1 MSPLV
6 LVNAITRNLVPL
18 AGILFFGW
26 SAANVLV
33 LYFADTIFAMV
44 VMLAGLMRHLMPS
57 PRDEGVA
64 ARVNAEAGYVA
75 TALFL
80 GVVFAVPLGVP
91 LIFMLAGTD
100 VTVPSLF
107 ADPAFRSGLVL
118 QAIAAFWSG
127 HGLYQ
132 ALKVHTPE
140 ELRLRRQFALV
151 LMRWMAVLMA
161 TYFGIA
167 FLFGRFAPLIF
178 VAVYAGVSIFIDIA
192 PDKFLRAW
200 PGGKNSDTPPG
211 SPNPGALPSGTQTR
225 RKRKR

>member
-6 LVNAITRNLVPL
+6 LVNAVTRNLVPL
-18 AGILFFGW
+18 GGILFFGW

-33 LYFADTIFAMV
+33 LYFADTILAMV
-44 VMLAGLMRHLMPS
+44 VMFAGLMRHFLPP
-57 PRDEGVA
+57 PRDDGLA
-64 ARVNAEAGYVA
+64 ARVNAEAGYIG

-91 LIFMLAGTD
+91 LVFALAGTD
-100 VTVPSLF
+100 VTVVSLF

-140 ELRLRRQFALV
+140 ELRLKRQFALV
-151 LMRWMAVLMA
+151 FMRWMAVLMA

-167 FLFGRFAPLIF
+167 FLFGRFAPLFF
-178 VAVYAGVSIFIDIA
+178 VAVYAGVSIFIDVA
-192 PDKFLRAW
+192 PDKFLRVM
-200 PGGKNSDTPPG
+200 PGGEISDAPPG
-211 SPNPGALPSGTQTR
+211 ANKAGSPTPRAPAR

>member
-1 MSPLV
+1 MTPLV
-6 LVNAITRNLVPL
+6 IANAVTRNLVPL
-18 AGILFFGW
+18 GGILFFGW

-33 LYFADTIFAMV
+33 LYFADTIFAIV
-44 VMLAGLMRHLMPS
+44 VMFAGLMRHFLPP
-57 PRDEGVA
+57 PRDDGLA
-64 ARVNAEAGYVA
+64 ARVNAEAGYVG

-80 GVVFAVPLGVP
+80 GAVFAVPLGVP

-100 VTVPSLF
+100 VTVRTLF
-107 ADPAFRSGLVL
+107 SDPAFRSGLVL

-140 ELRLRRQFALV
+140 ELRLKRQFALV
-151 LMRWMAVLMA
+151 FMRWMAVLMT

-167 FLFGRFAPLIF
+167 YLFGRFAPLFF
-178 VAVYAGVSIFIDIA
+178 VAVYAAVSIVIDVA
-192 PDKFLRAW
+192 PDKFLRAM
-200 PGGKNSDTPPG
+200 PGGEVSDAPPG
-211 SPNPGALPSGTQTR
+211 SSKPGAQPSRAQAR

>member
-1 MSPLV
+1 MTPLV
-6 LVNAITRNLVPL
+6 LAQAVTRNLVPL
-18 AGILFFGW
+18 GGILFFGW

-44 VMLAGLMRHLMPS
+44 VMFAGLMRHFMPP
-57 PRDEGVA
+57 PRDDGLA
-64 ARVNAEAGYVA
+64 ARVNAEAGYIG

-91 LIFMLAGTD
+91 LVFALAGTD
-100 VTVPSLF
+100 VTVRSLF

-140 ELRLRRQFALV
+140 ELRLKRQFALV
-151 LMRWMAVLMA
+151 FMRWMAVLMT

-167 FLFGRFAPLIF
+167 FLFGRFAPLFF
-178 VAVYAGVSIFIDIA
+178 VAVYAVVSIVIDVA
-192 PDKFLRAW
+192 PDKFLRAM
-200 PGGKNSDTPPG
+200 PGGEVADVPPG
-211 SPNPGALPSGTQTR
+211 SSKPGAPPSRAQPR